1 MRIKFCGM
9 RRQDDVDAAARL
21 GVDAVGFIFHPVS
34 PRACPPEAAAALS
47 SPGLARVGVF
57 VEQKEEEIARIM
69 ALAHLDVAQLHGGQ
83 DTAACAR
90 RLGAERLW
98 RVIWP
103 QRYGNGAALQALLDA
118 QAPYC
123 AAFLLDAG
131 TGGGG
136 SGSALD
142 WAALR
147 GLRWPRP
154 WWLAGGLGP
163 DNVAAALALCRPDG
177 LDINS
182 GVEDAPGMKNR
193 EKMAAVM
200 RAVRRATAK
209 PSREAI

>member
-1 MRIKFCGM
+1 MRIKFCGL
-9 RRQDDVDAAARL
+9 RRQEDVDAAARL
-21 GVDAVGFIFHPVS
+21 GADAAGFIFHPAS
-34 PRACPPEAAAALS
+34 PRACLPEAAAALS

-57 VEQKEEEIARIM
+57 VEQTEEEIARIM
-69 ALAHLDVAQLHGGQ
+69 ALARLDVAQLHGAQ

-103 QRYGNGAALQALLDA
+103 RRYADAAALQAALDA
-118 QAPYC
+118 EAPYC

-136 SGSALD
+136 SGCALD
-142 WAALR
+142 WAALE
-147 GLRWPRP
+147 GLRRSRP

-163 DNVAAALALCRPDG
+163 DNVAAALAACRPDG
-177 LDINS
+177 LDVNS

-200 RAVRRATAK
+200 RAVRRATAM
-209 PSREAI
+209 PSREDI

>member
-9 RRQDDVDAAARL
+9 RRQDDVDTAARL
-21 GVDAVGFIFHPVS
+21 GADAVGFIFHPAS
-34 PRACPPEAAAALS
+34 PRACPPDAAALS

-57 VEQKEEEIARIM
+57 VEQKEEDIARIM
-69 ALAHLDVAQLHGGQ
+69 ALARLDVAQLHGAQ

-90 RLGAERLW
+90 RLGPERLW

-103 QRYGNGAALQALLDA
+103 GRYADAAALQAALDA
-118 QAPYC
+118 EAPHC

-136 SGSALD
+136 SGCVLD
-142 WAALR
+142 WAALQ

-163 DNVAAALALCRPDG
+163 DNVAAALTLCRPDG
-177 LDINS
+177 LDVNS
-182 GVEDAPGMKNR
+182 GVEDAPGRKNR

-200 RAVRRATAK
+200 RAVRRATAL
-209 PSREAI
+209 PSREDI